1 MTSNMFSIA
10 QIYFSIFKEHAQ
22 YRGEFMAD
30 NKKYYYIK
38 LKEDFFDR
46 EEIVLLEGERD
57 GFKYSNFLLK
67 LYLKSLRGDGRLIF
81 NEFIPYDTKMLAK
94 ITRFSENFTKKAL
107 KKLQNFGLI
116 EVLDD
121 GVIYMLNIQDFIGE
135 SSTEADRKRV
145 YRRKIEDEKN
155 GQMSGQMSDKCTPEI
170 EIDKEIEIEI
180 DKDIEID
187 DKSFFTLEVNKFI
200 KNKVTSS
207 SIENFIGLYG
217 IESLKSLI
225 TEIQKSDYLKENI
238 NFNSL
243 SPDFVDKAIHGRY
256 RTYRTNDFMEKE
268 EGENP
273 YGKVPPFELN

>member
-1 MTSNMFSIA
+1 
-10 QIYFSIFKEHAQ
+10 
-22 YRGEFMAD
+22 MAD

-67 LYLKSLRGDGRLIF
+67 LYLKSLRGGGRLIF

-107 KKLQNFGLI
+107 EKLQEFGLVEI
-116 EVLDD
+116 LED
-121 GVIYMLNIQDFIGE
+121 GVIYMMNIQDFIGE
-135 SSTEADRKRV
+135 SSTEADRVRR
-145 YRRKIEDEKN
+145 YRRRIEEEK
-155 GQMSGQMSDKCTPEI
+155 SGQMSVQMYNKCTPEI
-170 EIDKEIEIEI
+170 DIEI

-187 DKSFFTLEVNKFI
+187 DKNAFTLEVNKVI
-200 KNKVTSS
+200 RNKVTSS
-207 SIENFIGLYG
+207 SIENFIHLYG

-225 TEIQKSDYLKENI
+225 EEIQKSDYLKENI

-243 SPDFVDKAIHGRY
+243 NPGFVDKAIHGGY

-273 YGKVPPFELN
+273 YGKVPPFEFN